1 MNRKQIEH
9 KLKQKL
15 SDEDR
20 ERLHQHL
27 FHLDQEQ
34 KLKQTQ
40 PYKQKK

>member
-34 KLKQTQ
+34 KLKQ